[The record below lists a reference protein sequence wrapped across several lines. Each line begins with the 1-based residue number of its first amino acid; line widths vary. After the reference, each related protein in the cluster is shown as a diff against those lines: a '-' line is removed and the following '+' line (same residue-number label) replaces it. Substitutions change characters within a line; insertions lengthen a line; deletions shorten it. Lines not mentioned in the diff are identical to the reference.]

1 MACSTTLQNHRFM
14 DQWDTFLVTGFM
26 AMVIICLQDRIV
38 QWRRRLHALT
48 ICQKEPRITNDD
60 EPYMFMKDGSKNKS
74 EHLATATLLLRMV
87 SLYCILCCFCCYNAC
102 LYTET
107 NNNKFER
114 VMKKNPAEQYHQQR
128 QAKSKPELAES
139 RLSRYTNINT
149 EAPQSSSVA
158 VPQLETWWCVIT
170 SYNSFEPTNKLK
182 HNTRESTL
190 LWGLPIIFW
199 IALAVIITQVR
210 VLI

>member
-1 MACSTTLQNHRFM
+1 MMTNRTCSWKTVLKINQSTWRLRLYYFEWCHCIAYS
-14 DQWDTFLVTGFM
+14 VVSV
-26 AMVIICLQDRIV
+26 VIMPVYIPKQI
-38 QWRRRLHALT
+38 
-48 ICQKEPRITNDD
+48 ITSSN
-60 EPYMFMKDGSKNKS
+60 EWW
-74 EHLATATLLLRMV
+74 
-87 SLYCILCCFCCYNAC
+87 
-102 LYTET
+102 
-107 NNNKFER
+107 
-114 VMKKNPAEQYHQQR
+114 KNPAEQYHQQR